1 MNLKHRLLIITAL
14 FIVIPKLKAQ
24 EKTNKNYFIE
34 PVYQY
39 GFLWQHRPSMADIA
53 GGNIQVFQLTLGQK
67 SYGKTYWDQL
77 YRYPDRGV
85 GYCYVNLGNPDALGN
100 ANALYYYLRIP
111 IVKWTKFSINYK
123 ISGGLAYINQENIAI
138 GSHINLYFDFSL
150 DTKLRL
156 GKRIELINAFGA
168 THFSNGAIRMPNL
181 GINLF
186 AYRIGINYKLQSP
199 EATPIKQELP
209 ELLKKNVISFVAG
222 AGVKQKRPDG
232 DTNFTVAS
240 ASIDYLR
247 ILGHQHKVGA
257 GIDIFYDETMF
268 SIMDP
273 DSSLNLKTKD
283 IMRYGFHLSY
293 EARINRLVL
302 AVHVGTY
309 LHANYTNDGKIYQRI
324 ALRYLITYNLF
335 TNISLKTSKGIADFV
350 EWGVGYQFKWK

>member
-138 GSHINLYFDFSL
+138 GSHIDRKS
-150 DTKLRL
+150 
-156 GKRIELINAFGA
+156 
-168 THFSNGAIRMPNL
+168 
-181 GINLF
+181 
-186 AYRIGINYKLQSP
+186 
-199 EATPIKQELP
+199 
-209 ELLKKNVISFVAG
+209 VV
-222 AGVKQKRPDG
+222 
-232 DTNFTVAS
+232 
-240 ASIDYLR
+240 
-247 ILGHQHKVGA
+247 
-257 GIDIFYDETMF
+257 
-268 SIMDP
+268 
-273 DSSLNLKTKD
+273 
-283 IMRYGFHLSY
+283 
-293 EARINRLVL
+293 
-302 AVHVGTY
+302 
-309 LHANYTNDGKIYQRI
+309 
-324 ALRYLITYNLF
+324 
-335 TNISLKTSKGIADFV
+335 
-350 EWGVGYQFKWK
+350 